1 MIRFLDINYQLSTEE
16 DKESIFNE
24 FSSFLNYFDPS
35 VDIEL
40 SYINRIGK
48 NEEVEKNINVPD
60 RNDSYNEIRK
70 RVQENAKKSE
80 SKRK

>member
-1 MIRFLDINYQLSTEE
+1 ML
-16 DKESIFNE
+16 KSIFNE

-48 NEEVEKNINVPD
+48 NEEVEKCCYY
-60 RNDSYNEIRK
+60 RNNKCLLKGSDKNG
-70 RVQENAKKSE
+70 
-80 SKRK
+80 